1 MNEYSATGPIRLML
15 VDDHEGRAQQ
25 VESALNAKGYQVVC
39 RLHSASGLLREIDI
53 CKPDLIIMDL
63 GSPDR
68 DILESCTL
76 ITQFNPT
83 PIVMFSGAEDQEII
97 KKAIQAGVSAY
108 RTEGLDPARV
118 QAVLEVAIA
127 QFQAFQALREALA
140 DTQTK
145 LAIRSATEQ
154 AKGLL
159 MAHQGLEEQEAH
171 NLLQKLAMQQGQRI
185 DDVARQVIQTLSR
198 RKSNGVSAAH
208 RGLQP

>member
-1 MNEYSATGPIRLML
+1 MRLML
-15 VDDHEGRAQQ
+15 VDDHQDRAQQ
-25 VESALNAKGYQVVC
+25 VEAALNAKGYQVVRC
-39 RLHSASGLLREIDI
+39 LHSASGLLREMDI
-53 CKPDLIIMDL
+53 CKPDLVIMDL

-83 PIVMFSGAEDQEII
+83 PIVMFSGTEDQQII

-118 QAVLEVAIA
+118 QPVLEVAIA

-145 LAIRSATEQ
+145 LATRSATEQ

-159 MAHQGLEEQEAH
+159 MAHQGLNETDAH
-171 NLLQKLAMQQGQRI
+171 GLLQKLAMQQGLRI
-185 DDVARQVIQTLSR
+185 DDVARQVIQTLTRQPS
-198 RKSNGVSAAH
+198 KATATPH
-208 RGLQP
+208 RGPRP